1 MKPTKTKFTKE
12 YFQKK
17 LKLLSLI
24 LISVP
29 LLVIGISTWYTMFTI
44 EPVGTILLSS
54 VVGGAFLR
62 LSLD

>member
-1 MKPTKTKFTKE
+1 MKPTKNKFTRE

-29 LLVIGISTWYTMFTI
+29 LLAVGISTWYTMFAI

-54 VVGGAFLR
+54 VIGGLFLR
-62 LSLD
+62 FSLD